1 MGCVRFSVSPNGLA
15 SPGSL
20 NLQSM
25 RRRGRANVRHR
36 CRPGLSVIR
45 AVQVSGA
52 QAIGGEGTDQM
63 KKWNTLY
70 DVLGVR
76 KEASVQDIKR
86 AYRKLARQFHP
97 DTAQGKSNST
107 EMFMQIH
114 NAYATLSKPEDRA
127 QYDRQLGLQQIR
139 ARTNREPSFHVVRN
153 WETDQCW

>member
-1 MGCVRFSVSPNGLA
+1 MGCVRFSISPVGLA
-15 SPGSL
+15 IPGSV
-20 NLQSM
+20 NLQSV
-25 RRRGRANVRHR
+25 RRKGRANVRNR

-52 QAIGGEGTDQM
+52 PAIGADGHME
-63 KKWNTLY
+63 KWSTLY

-76 KEASVQDIKR
+76 REASVQDIKS

-97 DTAQGKSNST
+97 DTARGKSNST
-107 EMFMQIH
+107 EMFLQIH

-127 QYDRQLGLQQIR
+127 QYDRQLGFQQIR
-139 ARTNREPSFHVVRN
+139 SRRNREPSFHVVRN